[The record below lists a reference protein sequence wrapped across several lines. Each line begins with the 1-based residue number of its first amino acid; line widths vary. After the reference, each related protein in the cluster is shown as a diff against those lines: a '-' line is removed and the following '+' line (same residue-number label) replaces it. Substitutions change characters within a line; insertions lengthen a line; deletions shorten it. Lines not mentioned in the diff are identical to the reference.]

1 MPTLLDIHV
10 VYVIIEEYLGW
21 LPCLALRATRA
32 SALHPSVLLRMR
44 EILRLFP
51 GRMNPPFPSLTFRSQ
66 GSALWRVI
74 IEPLRRSETPARIG
88 GYQLPALFGRRLAE
102 RRVIVRYDRRREVW
116 YHGPGQL
123 LQREDIAQAF
133 PDASFNEAL
142 TMVQEHGSYF
152 VARQA
157 SAFRDVREGDVLL
170 TEVFALDCTYLGFEI
185 SLRMSFRSIIPYA
198 QG

>member
-102 RRVIVRYDRRREVW
+102 RRVSVRYDRRREVW

-123 LQREDIAQAF
+123 LHGKISHRRFQM
-133 PDASFNEAL
+133 PASMRPLRWCRSMETISWRGKRRL
-142 TMVQEHGSYF
+142 
-152 VARQA
+152 
-157 SAFRDVREGDVLL
+157 
-170 TEVFALDCTYLGFEI
+170 FE
-185 SLRMSFRSIIPYA
+185 MSVKVMSC
-198 QG
+198 